1 MSQPV
6 LGPVLGLLFN
16 ALAFG
21 VSWWPLREM
30 QLRGLHPLWATA
42 FMYGLALVAVSLLR
56 PQAWRG
62 LLRHPAL
69 WWLFAASGLTNLG
82 FNWAVTMGDV
92 VRVVLLFYTM
102 PAWSVLF
109 AWWLLGERP
118 TRMSL
123 LRLLLALA
131 GVALV
136 LKTPDT
142 PWPIPNSAIDYLAL
156 LGGASFALNNTM
168 LRKLAD
174 LPESVRMG
182 AMFSGGMVITA
193 VAALALLPTGQIGL
207 PSDITWWPY
216 ALGLALC
223 LLLSNL
229 SLQYGAAR
237 LAANTTALVMLSEIL
252 FATASSVALGA
263 SELRARKLLG
273 GLLIVFAAVLATMP
287 TSPKEPP

>member
-1 MSQPV
+1 MPMSV
-6 LGPVLGLLFN
+6 LGPVLGLLAN
-16 ALAFG
+16 AMVFG
-21 VSWWPLREM
+21 LSWWPFREM
-30 QLRGLHPLWATA
+30 QAHGLHPLWATA
-42 FMYGLALVAVSLLR
+42 LMYGLSFVTISLWHPNWFR
-56 PQAWRG
+56 HFNSHPQ
-62 LLRHPAL
+62 L
-69 WWLFAASGLTNLG
+69 WWLFIGSGLTNMG
-82 FNWAVTMGDV
+82 FNWAVTLGDV

-118 TRMSL
+118 TRMSI

-142 PWPIPNSAIDYLAL
+142 PWPIPSSATDYLAL
-156 LGGASFALNNTM
+156 LGGASFALNNAM

-174 LPESVRMG
+174 LPETVRMG
-182 AMFSGGMVITA
+182 AMFSGGMAITA
-193 VAALALLPTGQIGL
+193 FAALALLPTGQVAL
-207 PSDITWWPY
+207 PADMSWWPY

-223 LLLSNL
+223 LLFSNL

-237 LAANTTALVMLSEIL
+237 LAASTTSLVMLSEIL
-252 FATASSVALGA
+252 FATASSMALGV
-263 SELRARKLLG
+263 SELSERKIVG

-287 TSPKEPP
+287 SSPKEPP

>member
-1 MSQPV
+1 MPV
-6 LGPVLGLLFN
+6 NVWGPVLGLLAN
-16 ALAFG
+16 ALVFG
-21 VSWWPLREM
+21 LSWWPFREM
-30 QLRGLHPLWATA
+30 QARGLHPLWATA
-42 FMYGLALVAVSLLR
+42 LMYGLSFFIISLLH
-56 PQAWRG
+56 PQWF
-62 LLRHPAL
+62 RHFRTHPQL
-69 WWLFAASGLTNLG
+69 WWLFIGSGLTNMG
-82 FNWAVTMGDV
+82 FNWAVTIGDV

-193 VAALALLPTGQIGL
+193 VAALALMPSGQVGFA
-207 PSDITWWPY
+207 SDISWWPY

-223 LLLSNL
+223 LLFSNL

-237 LAANTTALVMLSEIL
+237 LAANTTALVMLSEIV

-263 SELRARKLLG
+263 SELSARKLLG
-273 GLLIVFAAVLATMP
+273 GLLIVFAAVLATMS

>member
-1 MSQPV
+1 MG
-6 LGPVLGLLFN
+6 LGTIGPVLGLLAN
-16 ALAFG
+16 ALVFG
-21 VSWWPLREM
+21 LSWWPFREM
-30 QLRGLHPLWATA
+30 QAHGLHPLWATA
-42 FMYGLALVAVSLLR
+42 LMYGLSFVTISLWHPNWFR
-56 PQAWRG
+56 HFN
-62 LLRHPAL
+62 RHPQL
-69 WWLFAASGLTNLG
+69 WWLFIGSGLTNMG
-82 FNWAVTMGDV
+82 FNWAVTLGDV

-118 TRMSL
+118 TRMSI

-142 PWPIPNSAIDYLAL
+142 PWPIPSSATDYLAL
-156 LGGASFALNNTM
+156 LGGASFALNNAM

-174 LPESVRMG
+174 LPETVRMG
-182 AMFSGGMVITA
+182 AMFSGGMAITA
-193 VAALALLPTGQIGL
+193 FAALALLPTGQVAL
-207 PSDITWWPY
+207 PADMSWWPY

-223 LLLSNL
+223 LLFSNL

-237 LAANTTALVMLSEIL
+237 LAASTTSLVMLSEIL
-252 FATASSVALGA
+252 FATASSVALGV
-263 SELRARKLLG
+263 SELSERKMVG

-287 TSPKEPP
+287 SSPKEPP